1 MWACQCQAQCLQGVE
16 GVDLDDLVDLKDR
29 SRMEFRPITTEAQI
43 KKAEESTRK
52 AGDVV
57 SLQPENRLRPYHR
70 FGARCLAV
78 STGGF
83 STTAFAYKEFLDKG
97 RENQLMVTG
106 NDEGGKHMPKLLEIY
121 GKPTERYGE
130 Q

>member
-1 MWACQCQAQCLQGVE
+1 
-16 GVDLDDLVDLKDR
+16 LVDLKDR
-29 SRMEFRPITTEAQI
+29 SRMEFRPITTETQI
-43 KKAEESTRK
+43 KKAEEITRK

-57 SLQPENRLRPYHR
+57 SLQPENRLRPYQR

-106 NDEGGKHMPKLLEIY
+106 NDERRKKYAKTFRNIWETY
-121 GKPTERYGE
+121 RKYRKVW
-130 Q
+130 